1 MISTSPPRLYF
12 PSTRYEFQFV
22 PPSAQ
27 LSSDEN
33 PFVSFVRPLF
43 SPAIVQA
50 PRYYAKHNN
59 YFRCVLSPSLV
70 NPLVIDILEFS
81 PTGCFCALYLQK
93 GMGSLTTTLSN
104 VDSSALEHGCILCGV
119 DDALLGISMTRS
131 GTRLLAGS
139 IFNRRCVAYR
149 RRHEPPAVP
158 NRVVWSTRDC
168 SVGGADTPHA
178 LYNGMQ
184 FENPRL
190 RLINTRAE

>member
-1 MISTSPPRLYF
+1 MNIRSLSIKKPYKLDDSSTQWNRIIVWIRFSIVLSLVLVSIREKRKEDAKMISTSPPRLYF

-33 PFVSFVRPLF
+33 PFVSFVRPPF
-43 SPAIVQA
+43 SPAIVRA

-104 VDSSALEHGCILCGV
+104 VDSSALEPRMYPLRGRRRPPRNI
-119 DDALLGISMTRS
+119 DDAIGNSTSS
-131 GTRLLAGS
+131 GVY
-139 IFNRRCVAYR
+139 F
-149 RRHEPPAVP
+149 
-158 NRVVWSTRDC
+158 
-168 SVGGADTPHA
+168 
-178 LYNGMQ
+178 
-184 FENPRL
+184 
-190 RLINTRAE
+190 